1 MMPRKLKEPALD
13 YATLTVTHHA
23 LGRERAETLRRRPG
37 PRSSRPECLVIGH
50 AWTDDPAREGGM
62 ICIACQIV
70 RWP

>member
-1 MMPRKLKEPALD
+1 MPREPKTPVLD
-13 YATLTVTHHA
+13 YATVKVTHHA

-50 AWTDDPAREGGM
+50 AWTEDPARDGGA
-62 ICIACQIV
+62 ICMVCQVV